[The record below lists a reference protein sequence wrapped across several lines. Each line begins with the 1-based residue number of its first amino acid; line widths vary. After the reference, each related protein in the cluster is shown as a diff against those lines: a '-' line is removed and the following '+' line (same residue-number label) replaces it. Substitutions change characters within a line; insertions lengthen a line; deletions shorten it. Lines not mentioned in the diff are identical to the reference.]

1 MFFILLYG
9 KTKKMQANHPVWDNG
24 TTLPQTCHL
33 DVFQYISNQNA
44 RKYGKH
50 SIWENKTL
58 PNFGKR
64 KDINRKVY
72 Y

>member
-24 TTLPQTCHL
+24 TTLPQTFHL
-33 DVFQYISNQNA
+33 GVFQYISNQSV

-50 SIWENKTL
+50 SIWENENLTQL
-58 PNFGKR
+58 WETKR
-64 KDINRKVY
+64 Y
-72 Y
+72 